1 MLRFLTA
8 GESHGRRLM
17 TIVDGM
23 PAGVSLTAT
32 YINEQLAKRQ
42 DGYGRGG
49 RMKIEK
55 DQVVINSG
63 VRGGKTMGGP
73 IGLTIENK
81 DWENWQDIMNPE
93 PEAKLD
99 EKVVTKPR
107 PGHADLAG
115 AIKYNQ
121 KDVRNI
127 LERASARETAVRVA
141 AGTVARGLL
150 EEFGIKIY
158 SHVTRIGKVE
168 AQLEGVTYDQI
179 EKNAAISPVRCGEA
193 LTEKAMMAEI
203 DAAKQ
208 RGDTLGGIFEIVVT
222 GLPVGLGSHTQWDN
236 RLDGILA
243 QALMSIQA
251 IKGVEI
257 GMGFEM
263 AKNPGSQV
271 HDEIFFEQGQ
281 GFYRKTN
288 NAGGIEGGI
297 TNGEPLLI
305 KAAMKPIPTLYTP
318 LKSVDLES
326 KEPFEA
332 SVERSDACAV
342 PAAAIVGEAA
352 VAFEMAKVFLK
363 KFGGDSLSEIR
374 TNYNNYIS
382 FVRQV

>member
-23 PAGVSLTAT
+23 PAGISLTAA

-63 VRGGKTMGGP
+63 VRGGKTLGGP

-93 PEAKLD
+93 PEAKIN

-121 KDVRNI
+121 SDVRNI

-141 AGTVARGLL
+141 AGTVARAVL
-150 EEFGIKIY
+150 EEFGIRIY
-158 SHVTRIGKVE
+158 SHVIQIGQVE
-168 AQLEGVTYDQI
+168 AQLEELTYDQI
-179 EKNAAISPVRCGEA
+179 QINAATSPLRCGEA
-193 LTEKAMMAEI
+193 QAEKAMIAEI
-203 DAAKQ
+203 DAAKD

-236 RLDGILA
+236 RLDGLLA

-271 HDEIFFEQGQ
+271 HDEIFHDKGR

-297 TNGEPLLI
+297 TNGETLLI

-318 LKSVDLES
+318 LSSVDLKS
-326 KEPFEA
+326 KKPFEA

-363 KFGGDSLSEIR
+363 KFGGDSLREIR
-374 TNYNNYIS
+374 TNFNNYIS